1 MTTTGTVRPP
11 DARPE
16 PVLIVAAADPPA
28 WRGSAE
34 RTAAWVACLGMA
46 FQPILQPT
54 GPGHVSPVDLFT
66 VATLGLVA
74 VWAAT
79 SGRRLGA
86 PYLLP
91 MGLMV
96 LGGALA
102 GLAGPLP
109 GTSLLQLV
117 QDLALIAWTA
127 ALYNI
132 ARRPNVLRMLTTTFA
147 CSAIGWATLLV
158 FASLAHISVIEGIS
172 AADGN
177 RLLFTLGD
185 PNYAAAYWV
194 VSLFLVF
201 ATKRPRRAAARWFGY
216 TMLLWAFALTE
227 SNGGLLEL
235 VVGLAFVAA
244 VAVRRRQGLVAAMA
258 FVLVTGAVAG
268 TAVQVVSFSRVQQWA
283 AQSGQPLLVN
293 SLGRSD
299 NSTSQ
304 RSALVHESM
313 QLYYSGG
320 LLGSGPRTTKQLL
333 YDQQYPYAKEAH
345 DDYLAALTERGP
357 LGVIG
362 ILALVLTAGRRSA
375 QVLRAPPG
383 QGFAAQVP
391 RPAGLVAALLAMGV
405 AGAYYQVL
413 HFRFVWILLAL
424 VAVLASA
431 PDPDHPDAVRPPD
444 DGEEASRP

>member
-1 MTTTGTVRPP
+1 
-11 DARPE
+11 
-16 PVLIVAAADPPA
+16 
-28 WRGSAE
+28 
-34 RTAAWVACLGMA
+34 MA

-54 GPGHVSPVDLFT
+54 GPGHTSPVDLFT
-66 VATLGLVA
+66 VGTLALVA
-74 VWAAT
+74 VGAAT

-86 PYLLP
+86 PYVLP
-91 MGLMV
+91 MGLLIV
-96 LGGALA
+96 GGAVA
-102 GLAGPLP
+102 GLVGPLP

-117 QDLALIAWTA
+117 QDVALIAWTV

-158 FASLAHISVIEGIS
+158 LASLAHISPIEGIS
-172 AADGN
+172 AAEGN

-201 ATKRPRRAAARWFGY
+201 ATERPRRAPVRWFGY
-216 TMLLWAFALTE
+216 VVLLWAFALSE

-235 VVGLAFVAA
+235 AVGLAFIAA
-244 VAVRRRQGLVAAMA
+244 VAIWRRNGMVAALA
-258 FVLVTGAVAG
+258 FVLVTGTVAG
-268 TAVQVVSFSRVQQWA
+268 TAVQTVSFSTVQHWA
-283 AQSGQPLLVN
+283 AQSGQPLLAN

-304 RSALVHESM
+304 RSALVHESL
-313 QLYYSGG
+313 QLYYSDG

-333 YDQQYPYAKEAH
+333 YDRQYPYAKESH

-357 LGVIG
+357 LGVLG
-362 ILALVLTAGRRSA
+362 IVALVLTAALRSGR
-375 QVLRAPPG
+375 VLRAPPG

-391 RPAGLVAALLAMGV
+391 RPAGLLAALLAMGV

-424 VAVLASA
+424 VAVLASV
-431 PDPDHPDAVRPPD
+431 PDPDHPDAVRPPPD
-444 DGEEASRP
+444 DGEAPRL